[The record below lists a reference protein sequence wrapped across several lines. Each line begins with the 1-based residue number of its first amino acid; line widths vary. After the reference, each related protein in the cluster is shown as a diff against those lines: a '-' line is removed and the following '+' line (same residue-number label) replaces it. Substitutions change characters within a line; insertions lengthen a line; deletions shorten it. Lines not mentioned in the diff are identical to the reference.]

1 MIMTTVLIDTD
12 KGWLSD
18 LLHEYYT
25 QIHGYR
31 IRRLDEHR
39 QHFQYV
45 CIYVFSY
52 LVLINNHKIIS
63 TIQLDLESDG

>member
-25 QIHGYR
+25 QIHGYG

-39 QHFQYV
+39 
-45 CIYVFSY
+45 
-52 LVLINNHKIIS
+52 
-63 TIQLDLESDG
+63 